1 MGSLVPYF
9 QYTRGHTFKATAT
22 PPSTLS
28 LFVTPA
34 PLPLP
39 WAVWLWFLA
48 CCIPLVTLKR
58 DGMRVMICW

>member
-28 LFVTPA
+28 PFIHTSSSA
-34 PLPLP
+34 PPLGC
-39 WAVWLWFLA
+39 LA
-48 CCIPLVTLKR
+48 LVPGLLCPTG
-58 DGMRVMICW
+58 DP